1 MLTIDGS
8 LGEGGGQILRTS
20 LALSAITGTPI
31 TIEKIRAKRPKPGL
45 QRQHLMA
52 VRAAARVC
60 GAELSGDELN
70 SRAITFRPQPAMAGE
85 YHVPIGSAG
94 SCSLVLQTVLP
105 VLMTADKTS
114 RVVIEG
120 GTHNPLAPPFEFL
133 RDAFLPQV
141 ARIGAEVTLTLDR
154 HGFYPAGGGRL
165 IAQIEPLTKRE
176 PFSLL
181 ERGKSQ
187 RRGARCQVANLPITI
202 AEREAVTV
210 KHKLKWSEDDC
221 RAESIHACDGPGNI
235 VLITLAYEHV
245 TEVVARCGEMRVSAE
260 VVAARAAQDARRY
273 LEATAPVGEHL
284 ADQLLLPLVLAAGGE
299 FRTVRPSEHF
309 TTNAAV
315 IAQFLGERVTTR
327 ELGPDDWLVTVRRR

>member
-1 MLTIDGS
+1 MITIDGS

-31 TIEKIRAKRPKPGL
+31 TIEKIRAKRSKPGL

-70 SRAITFRPQPAMAGE
+70 SRAITFRPQPVMAGE

-105 VLMTADKTS
+105 ALMTADKPS

-141 ARIGAEVTLTLDR
+141 ARIGASVTLTLDR

-165 IAQIEPLTKRE
+165 IAEIAPLGNPT
-176 PFSLL
+176 PFSLM
-181 ERGKSQ
+181 ERGKP
-187 RRGARCQVANLPITI
+187 RGRGARCQVANLPIGI
-202 AEREAVTV
+202 AEREATTV
-210 KHKLKWSEDDC
+210 KHKLKWSEDEC
-221 RAESIHACDGPGNI
+221 RAQSIADCDGPGNI

-245 TEVVARCGEMRVSAE
+245 TEVFARCGEMRVSAE
-260 VVAARAAQDARRY
+260 VVATRAAQDARGY
-273 LEATAPVGEHL
+273 LDGSAPVGEHL
-284 ADQLLLPLVLAAGGE
+284 ADQLLLPLALAAGGE
-299 FRTVRPSEHF
+299 FRTSRPTEHF

-315 IAQFLGERVTTR
+315 IAMFLGERVTTR
-327 ELGPDDWLVTVRRR
+327 ELKKNDWVVTVRGR